1 MPKARSPE
9 AKTKPRLRRPV
20 LLAVLGALLIGVGY
34 VGITF
39 LQVWNTS
46 RADDARPA
54 EAIVVLGAAQYSGT
68 PSPALAGRLDHALA
82 LHEQGLAP
90 LIVVTGGGQ
99 EGDITTEAKT
109 GYDYLRDRGVP
120 DEAILLEVD
129 GSSTY
134 ESLRAAKRFLE
145 PRDVDDVILVSDPSH
160 SHRSRDIAEE
170 VGLVAV
176 VSPTGASTTWS
187 QLVRETGAVAVGQ
200 LISYR
205 RLDGWAS

>member
-1 MPKARSPE
+1 V
-9 AKTKPRLRRPV
+9 LGGV
-20 LLAVLGALLIGVGY
+20 LLAVCFGAVYLAV
-34 VGITF
+34 TF
-39 LQVWNTS
+39 FQVWNTS

-54 EAIVVLGAAQYSGT
+54 DAIVVLGAAQYSGT

-82 LHEQGLAP
+82 LHEEGMAP

-120 DEAILLEVD
+120 DEEILLEVD
-129 GSSTY
+129 GTSTY

-145 PRDVDDVILVSDPSH
+145 PREIVDVILVSDPSH
-160 SHRSRDIAEE
+160 SHRARDIAEE

-176 VSPTGASTTWS
+176 VSPTGASTTMS

-200 LISYR
+200 LITYR
-205 RLDGWAS
+205 RLDRWAA

>member
-1 MPKARSPE
+1 VSKASSTE
-9 AKTKPRLRRPV
+9 AGPKPRRRRPV
-20 LLAVLGALLIGVGY
+20 LLALLALLCFGAVY
-34 VGITF
+34 VAVTF
-39 LQVWNTS
+39 FQVWNTS

-82 LHEQGLAP
+82 LYDEGMAP

-109 GYDYLRDRGVP
+109 GYDYLRDHGVP

-129 GSSTY
+129 GTSTY
-134 ESLRAAKRFLE
+134 ESLRAAERFLE

-160 SHRSRDIAEE
+160 SHRARDIAEE

-176 VSPTGASTTWS
+176 VSPTGASTRMS
-187 QLVRETGAVAVGQ
+187 QLVRETGAVAAGQ
-200 LISYR
+200 LITYR
-205 RLDGWAS
+205 RLDRWAG

>member
-1 MPKARSPE
+1 M
-9 AKTKPRLRRPV
+9 LGGV
-20 LLAVLGALLIGVGY
+20 LVALCFGSCYLAV
-34 VGITF
+34 TF
-39 LQVWNTS
+39 FQVWSTS

-82 LHEQGLAP
+82 LYDEGMAP
-90 LIVVTGGGQ
+90 LVVVTGGGQ

-129 GSSTY
+129 GTSTY
-134 ESLRAAKRFLE
+134 ESLRATERFLA
-145 PRDVDDVILVSDPSH
+145 RRGVNDVILVSDPSH
-160 SHRSRDIAEE
+160 SHRARDIAEE

-176 VSPTGASTTWS
+176 VSPTGASTTTS

-200 LISYR
+200 LITYR
-205 RLDGWAS
+205 RLDRWAG

>member
-1 MPKARSPE
+1 MPKASPPE
-9 AKTKPRLRRPV
+9 AKTKPGLRRPV

>member
-1 MPKARSPE
+1 VAKASPPE

-82 LHEQGLAP
+82 LYDEGLAP

-129 GSSTY
+129 GTSTY